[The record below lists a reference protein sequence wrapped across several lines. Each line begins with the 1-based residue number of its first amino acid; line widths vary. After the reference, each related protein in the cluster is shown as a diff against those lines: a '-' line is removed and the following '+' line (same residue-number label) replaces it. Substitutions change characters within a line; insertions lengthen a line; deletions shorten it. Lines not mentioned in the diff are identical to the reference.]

1 MSNINFKPLLS
12 LERENEL
19 SKIIQGDCSEESKTQ
34 AVNELVEHNLRLA
47 VHLAKILHAKRYLSD
62 GIDLSDFISEGYLGL
77 YEAAKR
83 YNCDLGRFS
92 TYASIWIK
100 MKIVRFSE
108 NTGRNIRR
116 PISVLYKLK
125 KLYKLREEN
134 KSNESIIKEL
144 NLKSDFDLNTLD
156 IVAKL
161 YYEDSLDRELN
172 DEEGFTVYDTIV
184 SKDKT
189 PFEKLKF
196 KDDNIFIEGLVNEL
210 PDREKFI
217 IANRYGEDSL
227 TLQEIG
233 QILNMTKERVRQLE
247 NLALTKLKKTIKQR
261 SRNEKSPNNFKKN
274 TPQKSA

>member
-1 MSNINFKPLLS
+1 MSNINFKPVLS

-19 SKIIQGDCSEESKTQ
+19 SQIIQGDCSEESKTQ
-34 AVNELVEHNLRLA
+34 AINELVEHNLRLA
-47 VHLAKILHAKRYLSD
+47 IHLAKTLHAKKYLSD
-62 GIDLSDFISEGYLGL
+62 GIDLSDFISEGYFGL

-83 YNCDLGRFS
+83 HDSNLGRFS
-92 TYASIWIK
+92 NYASIWIK
-100 MKIVRFSE
+100 MRIVRFSE

-116 PISVLYKLK
+116 PISILYKLK

-134 KSNESIIKEL
+134 KSNEVIKKEL
-144 NLKSDFDLNTLD
+144 NLKNDFDLNTLD

-161 YYEDSLDRELN
+161 YYEDSLDRELD

-189 PFEKLKF
+189 PFEKLKS
-196 KDDNIFIEGLVNEL
+196 KDDNIFIKGLIDEL

-217 IANRYGEDSL
+217 ITNRYGEESL

-233 QILNMTKERVRQLE
+233 KILNMTKERVRQLE
-247 NLALTKLKKTIKQR
+247 NLALMKLKKSIKQKTHAKKR
-261 SRNEKSPNNFKKN
+261 SNNFKEA
-274 TPQKSA
+274 TPQKNS